1 MGNFFKE
8 KKMLF
13 SIILF
18 IFFIGLCVSNYKQ
31 AKLLQEMEK
40 GTKWESHSLF
50 LIRVLKGQ
58 FPEEIKE
65 SREYK
70 SAKRD
75 YLLSLLLM
83 LFIGAIFITFGVL
96 FFSGEMNY

>member
-1 MGNFFKE
+1 
-8 KKMLF
+8 MLF

-31 AKLLQEMEK
+31 AKLLQKMEK
-40 GTKWESHSLF
+40 GTNGNPGPLF
-50 LIRVLKGQ
+50 IIIRVLKGQ

-70 SAKRD
+70 SIKRD

-83 LFIGAIFITFGVL
+83 FFIAAIFITFGVL